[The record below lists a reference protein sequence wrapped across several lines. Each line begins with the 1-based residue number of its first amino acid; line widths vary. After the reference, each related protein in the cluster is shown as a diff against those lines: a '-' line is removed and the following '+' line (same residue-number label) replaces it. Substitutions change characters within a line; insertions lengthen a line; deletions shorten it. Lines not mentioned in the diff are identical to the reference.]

1 MTPQTLTL
9 RTATPA
15 DMAAL
20 DDLFARSYPALL
32 KADYPPSLQVLALPL
47 LSRANPRLLASG
59 TYYVAEGADGALL
72 GAGGWSRSG
81 GPGRG
86 QVRHVVTDKAHVRQ
100 GIGRQLLNHVMAEAR
115 RAGLRRLDCQSTL
128 TAVPF
133 YRACGFRALGRIDV
147 PLGPGIVFP
156 AVAMWTPL

>member
-1 MTPQTLTL
+1 MTPQTLTI
-9 RTATPA
+9 RTATPG
-15 DMAAL
+15 DMAEL
-20 DDLFARSYPALL
+20 DDLFGRSYPTLL
-32 KADYPPSLQVLALPL
+32 KNDYPPSLQVMALPI

-59 TYYVAEGADGALL
+59 SYYVAEGADGALL
-72 GAGGWSRSG
+72 GAGGWSRSAR
-81 GPGRG
+81 PGRG

-100 GIGRQLLNHVMAEAR
+100 GIGRQILGHVLAEAR
-115 RAGLRRLDCQSTL
+115 GAGLRRLDCQSTL

-156 AVAMWTPL
+156 AVAMWRPL